1 LMITAASPIER
12 LQFSCEEADG
22 FHVLADQVVTSWPLR
37 SLIIGP
43 VVHKDDSWCERAST
57 LNPNLPYLESV
68 TVLGSYNRATRHCL
82 RFWEMVDQI
91 LSRQNMFPRLKCL
104 DICITVESIRLQGN
118 WDSLRRL
125 STLRRAG
132 KLYFWGKCTGF

>member
-1 LMITAASPIER
+1 MNINHFI
-12 LQFSCEEADG
+12 Q
-22 FHVLADQVVTSWPLR
+22 VLADQVITSWPLR

-43 VVHKDDSWCERAST
+43 VVHKDGSWCERASS

-68 TVLGSYNRATRHCL
+68 TVLGSYNGTIRHCR
-82 RFWEMVDQI
+82 RFWEGMDQI
-91 LSRQNMFPRLKCL
+91 LSRENMFPRLKCL

-118 WDSLRRL
+118 WDSLRGL

-132 KLYFWGKCTGF
+132 KLYFWGKYSKLFSRLSGATQS